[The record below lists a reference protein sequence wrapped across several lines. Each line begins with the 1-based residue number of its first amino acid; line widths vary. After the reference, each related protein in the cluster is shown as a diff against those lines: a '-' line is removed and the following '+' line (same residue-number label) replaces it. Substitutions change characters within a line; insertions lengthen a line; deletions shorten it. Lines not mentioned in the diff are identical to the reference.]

1 MLRHKLNL
9 WQNIPSALE
18 CVMNLRLFEAIAAIE
33 ETGSISAAA
42 EKCGISQPALS
53 GQIKGFEEALGVS
66 LIERGRR
73 GVLLTPAGREI
84 LQRAQQ
90 VLRCVKEVRQLAE
103 GWANPYSGKMLLGA
117 FPTLAPYLFP
127 RIMTPLQEAY
137 PQIDFYLRESKTADL
152 LEQLLAGD
160 LDAAFIAAPVGDEE
174 IFTEEIFTEP
184 FLLLA
189 PPDSPWRNRKQ
200 IKLKEL
206 SSDELLILEE
216 GHCLGDQ
223 ILEFCSSGGLV
234 HHADFRGSSLSTL
247 MAMVRLGRGYT
258 LVPECALGAADP
270 ACLVLPVVQPG
281 PGRNIHLC
289 WRRTSPRH
297 EVFREIAD
305 EVRRLI
311 RA

>member
-1 MLRHKLNL
+1 
-9 WQNIPSALE
+9 
-18 CVMNLRLFEAIAAIE
+18 MNLRLFEAIAAIE

-42 EKCGISQPALS
+42 EKCGVSQPALS
-53 GQIKGFEEALGVS
+53 GQIKGFEEELGVS

-84 LQRAQQ
+84 LRRAQE

-103 GWANPYSGKMLLGA
+103 GWGNPYSGKMLLGA

-127 RIMTPLQEAY
+127 KIMTSLQEAY
-137 PQIDFYLRESKTADL
+137 PEIDFYLRESKTADL
-152 LEQLLAGD
+152 IRQLLAGE
-160 LDAAFIAAPVGDEE
+160 LDAAFIAAPIEE
-174 IFTEEIFTEP
+174 DLVASEEIFTEP

-189 PPDSPWRNRKQ
+189 PPDSPWRLRKQ
-200 IKLKEL
+200 VKLKEL

-216 GHCLGDQ
+216 GHCLGAQ
-223 ILEFCSSGGLV
+223 ILDFCSSGGLV
-234 HHADFRGSSLSTL
+234 RHADFRGSSLGTL

-258 LVPECALGAADP
+258 LVPECALASADP
-270 ACLVLPVVQPG
+270 ACTVLPVVQPG
-281 PGRNIHLC
+281 PGRSIHLC

-305 EVRRLI
+305 EVRRLL
-311 RA
+311 RK